1 MIEKEIEALPHKKDN
16 SGSTA
21 LVVLISEEKVTAVN
35 LGDSRAILVAADG
48 SSVQINKEHTLSN
61 PAEYSAVT
69 AKGGIVLKR
78 GNMYRING

>member
-1 MIEKEIEALPHKKDN
+1 MLCRHPKLRTDFEQAAREVFAVIEKEIEALPHKKDN

-48 SSVQINKEHTLSN
+48 STVQINK
-61 PAEYSAVT
+61 
-69 AKGGIVLKR
+69 
-78 GNMYRING
+78 